1 MIIAY
6 LVLTGRWNVLDRFP
20 HNPGEF
26 VGSAV
31 LAAVEVFAE
40 ILMFAGICGVGVFA

>member
-6 LVLTGRWNVLDRFP
+6 LVLTGRWAVLDRFP
-20 HNPGEF
+20 YNSGEF

-31 LAAVEVFAE
+31 LGAMEAFAE
-40 ILMFAGICGVGVFA
+40 ILMFAGLCGVGVFA